1 MGPGG
6 QRGWALPASR
16 VTLAWPR
23 GLWPPSVLC
32 VFAFDPEPLLLS
44 PVLGV
49 HFSPSPPS
57 PPPQASSFCH
67 GPPGVTCL
75 SILTLSSAPGP
86 GAIRSARPRR
96 WPQMSWI
103 YRAPHAT
110 PQPPSP
116 AYLRLGLASPSSP
129 SQRPSETE
137 HDVKERAEW
146 SQPQEVTRR

>member
-1 MGPGG
+1 MEPGG
-6 QRGWALPASR
+6 QRGWDLPVSR
-16 VTLAWPR
+16 ATLAWPR
-23 GLWPPSVLC
+23 GLWPLSALC

-49 HFSPSPPS
+49 RFSPGPPS
-57 PPPQASSFCH
+57 PPPEGSSFCH
-67 GPPGVTCL
+67 GPLGVTCP

-103 YRAPHAT
+103 YRAPHAA
-110 PQPPSP
+110 PRPPFP
-116 AYLRLGLASPSSP
+116 DYLWLASPSSP
-129 SQRPSETE
+129 SQWPSETE